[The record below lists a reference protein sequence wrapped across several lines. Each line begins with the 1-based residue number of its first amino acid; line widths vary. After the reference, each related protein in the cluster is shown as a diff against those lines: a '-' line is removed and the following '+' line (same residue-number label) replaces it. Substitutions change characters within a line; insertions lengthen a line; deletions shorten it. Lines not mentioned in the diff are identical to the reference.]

1 MIYLMSR
8 AERRPLVSLV
18 TALGPDHSERRSTM
32 APAANTVLDLGGG
45 HGEYALEFARRGL
58 KPMLQDRPTM
68 IDILRSEGRV
78 ETAGVQLFPGDF
90 FEVLAPGQY
99 DLVFCSG
106 VTHTLGGGRVRE
118 LFRRIA
124 PIVAPGGLLAVQTF
138 LRGRHQRRRHL
149 RRTNAGQRRRR
160 GHLLRGRV
168 SLLVGGGRLC
178 HSDRPRPRWWPTVT
192 ADGGHGGLRH

>member
-149 RRTNAGQRRRR
+149 RRQMLANGGGGDTYCEDEYRYWLEEAGFATPTVLDLDGGRR
-160 GHLLRGRV
+160 
-168 SLLVGGGRLC
+168 SLLMAAMG
-178 HSDRPRPRWWPTVT
+178 D
-192 ADGGHGGLRH
+192 